1 MTQEKRRKLGV
12 WVRVMI
18 AAAVTMLQIIP
29 LAVVVINSLRGND
42 EIAKIMI
49 ALPRKLHFG
58 NYLTA
63 WERGG
68 YAHAYASSLII
79 GFGTSVSV
87 AVLVGFAVYG
97 LLKTDCFGKNFFY
110 TYFVAGLAIPT
121 FAVIVPL
128 FFFFYKINLINTYFG
143 MILIYIGTNVSFNF
157 MFMYAFFEGMPKELD
172 EAARIDGASELQNM
186 VHIVIPLAKPII
198 TSVMLIVFVNT
209 WNEFLF
215 SNTFLQK
222 EEVRTVSLRFFSFV
236 GKSGADYGYV
246 YAAAVI
252 SILPIVVIYFLMQDL
267 FVEGMTSGS
276 VKG

>member
-1 MTQEKRRKLGV
+1 MTLEGRRKLDIGIKTMV
-12 WVRVMI
+12 
-18 AAAVTMLQIIP
+18 AAVVTMLQIIP
-29 LAVVVINSLRGND
+29 LVVVVINSLRGND
-42 EIAKIMI
+42 EIIKNLIGFS
-49 ALPRKLHFG
+49 RELHFE
-58 NYLTA
+58 NYMVA

-97 LLKTDCFGKNFFY
+97 LSKTECFGKKFFY
-110 TYFVAGLAIPT
+110 TYFVSGLAIPT

-128 FFFFYKINLINTYFG
+128 FFFFYKINLINTHIG
-143 MILIYIGTNVSFNF
+143 MILIYIGTNISFNF

-172 EAARIDGASELQNM
+172 EAARIDGASEIQNI
-186 VHIVIPLAKPII
+186 VHIVVPLAKPII

-252 SILPIVVIYFLMQDL
+252 SILPIVLIYFLMQDL

>member
-29 LAVVVINSLRGND
+29 LVVVVINSLRGND

-87 AVLVGFAVYG
+87 AVLVGFSVYG

-110 TYFVAGLAIPT
+110 NYFVAGQAIPT